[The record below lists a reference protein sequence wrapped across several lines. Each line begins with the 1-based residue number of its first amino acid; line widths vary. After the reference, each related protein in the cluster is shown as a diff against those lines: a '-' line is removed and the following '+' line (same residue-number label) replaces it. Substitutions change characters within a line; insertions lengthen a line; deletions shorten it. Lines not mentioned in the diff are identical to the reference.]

1 MITLLKKDGRHVWE
15 GLDDYRPITL
25 LNTELKILVRVLAN
39 RLQLVISDLIGPEK
53 TFAVKGRSIQDNL
66 HLIREVLE
74 GIKDDTESELIS
86 LDQPKAFDRVDHR
99 FLASVLETAGFKP
112 EFRRWISM
120 MIPQPSGSGA
130 GERKAFGGDRDRAIG
145 LAGLP
150 PVSSSLVLA
159 LEPLLCSRRD
169 EGTSPALRGIP
180 FVGRLA
186 ARVSTFADDVTV
198 FVSRLQDIEAVK
210 EAVVEYERIAGAKV
224 NFDKSE
230 GLRLGAWRGSNTL
243 PGPFRWSDGPIRIL
257 GVWFG
262 HDLQL
267 ERNWSEVHAKVNAQV
282 GIWLS
287 RRLSL
292 KGRVEA
298 CAAYVFPLILYR
310 LAVLP
315 LPKAHRLA
323 LQRSLSRL
331 LWGGARPMV
340 RRQVCIQRTRNGGL
354 GMPDLESHWLAE
366 RLAYLGRVL
375 TGDSVWRRKA
385 SRTFPRLNSDP

>member
-1 MITLLKKDGRHVWE
+1 MVRQGCPLSPLL
-15 GLDDYRPITL
+15 Y
-25 LNTELKILVRVLAN
+25 
-39 RLQLVISDLIGPEK
+39 
-53 TFAVKGRSIQDNL
+53 
-66 HLIREVLE
+66 
-74 GIKDDTESELIS
+74 
-86 LDQPKAFDRVDHR
+86 
-99 FLASVLETAGFKP
+99 
-112 EFRRWISM
+112 
-120 MIPQPSGSGA
+120 
-130 GERKAFGGDRDRAIG
+130 
-145 LAGLP
+145 
-150 PVSSSLVLA
+150 VLA
-159 LEPLLCSRRD
+159 LEPLLRRLRD

-186 ARVSTFADDVTV
+186 ARVSAFADDVTV
-198 FVSRLQDIEAVK
+198 FVSRRLDIEAVK

-230 GLRLGAWRGSNTL
+230 GLRLGAWTGSNTL
-243 PGPFRWSDGPIRIL
+243 PGPFRWSGGPIRIL

-262 HDLQL
+262 PDLQL

-292 KGRVEA
+292 KGRAEA

-323 LQRSLSRL
+323 LQQSLSRL
-331 LWGGARPMV
+331 LWGGAKPMV
-340 RRQVCIQRTRNGGL
+340 CRQVCIQRTRNGGL

-366 RLAYLGRVL
+366 RLAYLGRAL

-385 SRTFPRLNSDP
+385 SRTFLASSQT